1 MTDILSVKGGYGGTF
16 IEDRFTV
23 KSCEVVADLI
33 GPYNEIGH
41 DATIV
46 MPNRTG
52 VMLAP
57 PLKFIFKSKRVV
69 RHGQPDRFPTELI
82 VRGHYVTAV
91 DFVGKPLHWCL
102 DFKRCEY
109 GDKAK
114 EKYKQALA
122 RSLLKFYDY
131 PKRRRTYLRK
141 VAGYTSGV

>member
-1 MTDILSVKGGYGGTF
+1 MCPCVQVAIVLT
-16 IEDRFTV
+16 TV
-23 KSCEVVADLI
+23 LTSYE
-33 GPYNEIGH
+33 Y
-41 DATIV
+41 IV
-46 MPNRTG
+46 R
-52 VMLAP
+52 MLLP

-122 RSLLKFYDY
+122 RSLLMSSSSTIIRSAAARICAK
-131 PKRRRTYLRK
+131 
-141 VAGYTSGV
+141 